1 METRASRLADTHT
14 VGAGMRRWRSVR
26 VCVAA
31 ENWLS
36 RMKDGPGQYEGVV
49 TQLGTTYRGELSF
62 IVGRAPVEG
71 A

>member
-1 METRASRLADTHT
+1 
-14 VGAGMRRWRSVR
+14 
-26 VCVAA
+26 
-31 ENWLS
+31 
-36 RMKDGPGQYEGVV
+36 MKDGPGQYEGVV